1 MELLH
6 PKTLV
11 PGPSERPRSEKVED
25 LAERSPMGEHE
36 IHNESHDSRRSPMI
50 RLDEIHSLSHF
61 QRNAKTFLRRLRK
74 TRQPAVLTVNGRAQ
88 LVVQDAESYQRL
100 LERIDRLEAA
110 EGVRRGLESKR
121 KGDGRPLDEVVEGV
135 RRRLKLPPGP
145 LSTRS
150 S

>member
-1 MELLH
+1 
-6 PKTLV
+6 
-11 PGPSERPRSEKVED
+11 
-25 LAERSPMGEHE
+25 
-36 IHNESHDSRRSPMI
+36 MI

-121 KGDGRPLDEVVEGV
+121 KGDGRPLDEVVEEV

-145 LSTRS
+145 WSTRS